1 MEKNSVE
8 QFLMFTPDFFEPNRA
23 GEIIEKLKS
32 LPDDQS
38 IRAMSLIGEFKKP
51 TTTLL
56 FAALLGGVGADRFYL
71 GKIGTG
77 VLKLVLAIISIVFFI
92 FIIPGLIFG
101 VWWIVD
107 IALSKKNAQK
117 YNTQKFFSIFNDTT
131 GNEKANSIP
140 TSEDLNQIPKIEE

>member
-77 VLKLVLAIISIVFFI
+77 VLKLILAIISIVFFI

-117 YNTQKFFSIFNDTT
+117 YNTQK
-131 GNEKANSIP
+131 
-140 TSEDLNQIPKIEE
+140 